1 MIMATGTVTARE
13 PQGDPKTETQ
23 IETTESGVAQPLTLI
38 QRFHRLLTHIFEGR
52 EEHLG
57 WRQ

>member
-1 MIMATGTVTARE
+1 MATGTVTARE
-13 PQGDPKTETQ
+13 PQGDPKTESEKT
-23 IETTESGVAQPLTLI
+23 ETTESCPAQSLTLRQRI
-38 QRFHRLLTHIFEGR
+38 QRLLSHIFEGR

>member
-1 MIMATGTVTARE
+1 MATGTVTARE
-13 PQGDPKTETQ
+13 PQGGPKTETK
-23 IETTESGVAQPLTLI
+23 IETAESSPAQPLTFRQRI
-38 QRFHRLLTHIFEGR
+38 QRLLTHIFEGR

>member
-1 MIMATGTVTARE
+1 MATGTVTARE
-13 PQGDPKTETQ
+13 PQGGPKTETK
-23 IETTESGVAQPLTLI
+23 IETAESSPAQPLTFRQRI
-38 QRFHRLLTHIFEGR
+38 QRLLVHIFEGR